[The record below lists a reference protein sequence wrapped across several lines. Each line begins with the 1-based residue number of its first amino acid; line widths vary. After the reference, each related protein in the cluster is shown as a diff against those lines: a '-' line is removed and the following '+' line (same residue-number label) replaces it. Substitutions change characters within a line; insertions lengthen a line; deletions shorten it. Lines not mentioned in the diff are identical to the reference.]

1 MNLRVLM
8 EAYKHGLTIQHKNNG
23 IYIVEE
29 ITEVKIKGEWLTC
42 ITYRGILT
50 QALYV
55 RCVDDFEN
63 FEVYVDV

>member
-8 EAYKHGLTIQHKNNG
+8 EAYKYGLKLQHKNGNV
-23 IYIVEE
+23 YSLEE
-29 ITEVKIKGEWLTC
+29 MSEVKIKGEWLTC